1 MKLLKTR
8 SIPIAS
14 FSLREVSGHR
24 HHQLVPSFNWFW
36 LHDLLPTA
44 HPTFRTA
51 ESWLKLMLK
60 HRPWSYAWH
69 CSNRS
74 IAAAVVKVL
83 HLACHFGH
91 NGGEKWSLLSSTCQI
106 SRCSSQDRQIVY
118 SSTPRPCAV
127 VRGQSCPRQ
136 SRSCAGGKTIEVLVA
151 PLCTFFGWVSWI
163 YFDATCMW
171 VEIPV
176 KPEVCE
182 VAENGLRRKHC
193 RLDHGMSLECGWW
206 PVDDGWVYLLHFWV
220 PLWNIS
226 SDHGG

>member
-1 MKLLKTR
+1 
-8 SIPIAS
+8 
-14 FSLREVSGHR
+14 
-24 HHQLVPSFNWFW
+24 
-36 LHDLLPTA
+36 
-44 HPTFRTA
+44 
-51 ESWLKLMLK
+51 MLK

-91 NGGEKWSLLSSTCQI
+91 NGGENGHYYHPHVRSAGAAHKTGRSSTAQHHVL
-106 SRCSSQDRQIVY
+106 RGSQRPVLPAPVAFLCRRQ
-118 SSTPRPCAV
+118 
-127 VRGQSCPRQ
+127 
-136 SRSCAGGKTIEVLVA
+136 TIEVLVA

-176 KPEVCE
+176 KPEV
-182 VAENGLRRKHC
+182 LRGRWKWAAAQA
-193 RLDHGMSLECGWW
+193 LPLGHGMSLECGWW

-226 SDHGG
+226 SNHGGNGW